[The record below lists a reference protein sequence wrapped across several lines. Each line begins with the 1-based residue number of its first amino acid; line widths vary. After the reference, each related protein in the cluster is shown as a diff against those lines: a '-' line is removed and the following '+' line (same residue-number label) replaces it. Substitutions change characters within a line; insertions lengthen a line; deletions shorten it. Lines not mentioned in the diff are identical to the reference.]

1 MLSTSRPFPW
11 AGLCA
16 ATALLLLGCS
26 GAVYEEG
33 AGDAVSDED
42 FVTSIKR
49 QIDYL
54 VTCED
59 AMEDIDA
66 VRGRVVK
73 WYGDIVRIW
82 DDKIQIQSHGKEEYW
97 NNFILLLDHPLPKE
111 SHIGE
116 PIQMVFERDPVY
128 VVGRIMDRK
137 TVLLKTGTEMTVP
150 HLKGFIISK
159 NNDRDFEN
167 PVWVRHK

>member
-1 MLSTSRPFPW
+1 MLRKLQLFPW
-11 AGLCA
+11 ASLCA
-16 ATALLLLGCS
+16 AALLLSGCS
-26 GAVYEEG
+26 GT
-33 AGDAVSDED
+33 VSEREVSYGPSNED
-42 FVTSIKR
+42 FVAAIK
-49 QIDYL
+49 QEIDYL
-54 VTCED
+54 VSCED

-82 DDKIQIQSHGKEEYW
+82 DDKVHIQSHGQEEYW

-116 PIQMVFERDPVY
+116 STQMVFERDPVY

-137 TVLLKTGTEMTVP
+137 SVLLKSGTEMTVP

-159 NNDRDFEN
+159 ANDRDFEN
-167 PVWVRHK
+167 PVWVGHK